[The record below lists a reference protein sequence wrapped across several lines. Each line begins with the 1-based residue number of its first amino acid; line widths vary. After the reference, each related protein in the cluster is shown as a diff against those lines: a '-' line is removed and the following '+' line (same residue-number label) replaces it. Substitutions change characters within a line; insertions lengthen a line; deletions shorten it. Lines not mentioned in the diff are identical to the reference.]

1 MVQRADEA
9 KIGLVLSGGGARGAY
24 EAGIIQFLS
33 EAVPARLG
41 RPFRIDI
48 VTGTSVGAINACFM
62 AATADNTATQ
72 GTRLVDNWRS
82 LRIEEMISL
91 EARDLF
97 KGFLTAFGRVGK
109 IEPGQFRYGG
119 LLQTDGLEQFV
130 FRHIPWRSIHRN
142 LRDRHLDALAVAA
155 TRVGTGHT
163 VVFVDTRKEAPLS
176 WSRNPLV
183 RGVQTHIGPR
193 HALASAAIPGLFPA
207 VKIQGRFYTD
217 GGLRMN
223 TPLSPAIRLGA
234 TRLVVVSLKHKS
246 DADLAADA
254 ERLSDA
260 RLDVERER
268 EQALP
273 KPMYIAGKALNALLL
288 DHTEYDIE
296 RMERLNVIM
305 EAGERA
311 FGARFTAMLNEE
323 ITRLRG
329 APLRRIAVEQIRPS
343 IDIGVIMSDFLRTRR
358 YQVQGRTARYLL
370 DQIAD
375 AEAAHESDLMS
386 YLLFD
391 GNYAAEL
398 IDLGYRDAAR
408 REEKLLRL
416 FDIDEATI
424 GEENAAKT

>member
-1 MVQRADEA
+1 VGRADEA

-24 EAGIIQFLS
+24 EAGIIQFLC

-41 RPFRIDI
+41 RPLRVDFI
-48 VTGTSVGAINACFM
+48 TGTSVGAINACFL
-62 AATADNTATQ
+62 AATADDTASQ
-72 GTRLVDNWRS
+72 GTRLVDNWKS

-91 EARDLF
+91 QAKDLF
-97 KGFLTAFGRVGK
+97 KGVLGAVGRVGK

-130 FRHIPWRSIHRN
+130 FRHIPWRCIHRN
-142 LRDRHLDALAVAA
+142 LRDRHIDGLAVAA

-163 VVFVDTRKEAPLS
+163 VVFVETRKEAPLS

-183 RGVQTHIGPR
+183 RGVATHIGPR

-234 TRLVVVSLKHKS
+234 TRLLVVSLKHKS
-246 DADLAADA
+246 DADMAADA
-254 ERLSDA
+254 ERVSEDILEA
-260 RLDVERER
+260 ER

-311 FGARFTAMLNEE
+311 FGAQFVTMLNDE

-329 APLRRIAVEQIRPS
+329 APLRRLAVEQLRPS
-343 IDIGVIMSDFLRTRR
+343 VDIGVIMSDFLRNRR
-358 YQVQGRTARYLL
+358 YQVEGRTARYLL

-398 IDLGYRDAAR
+398 IELGYKDAKR
-408 REEKLLRL
+408 REEQLLRF
-416 FDIDEATI
+416 FDVDAATA
-424 GEENAAKT
+424 GEERADADAV